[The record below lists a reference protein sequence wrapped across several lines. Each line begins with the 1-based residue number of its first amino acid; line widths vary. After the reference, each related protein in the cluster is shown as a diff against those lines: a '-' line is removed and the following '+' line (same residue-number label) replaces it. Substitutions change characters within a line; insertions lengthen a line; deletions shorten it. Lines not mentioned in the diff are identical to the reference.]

1 MIYIVNYNLLMM
13 PSDYKLGDLL
23 SINQFIYLKVK
34 HVELVCRNRF
44 MGYMCVC
51 VYWFI
56 FDQKL
61 INLHINVILIST
73 LKFN

>member
-1 MIYIVNYNLLMM
+1 MM

-51 VYWFI
+51 VY
-56 FDQKL
+56 
-61 INLHINVILIST
+61 
-73 LKFN
+73 